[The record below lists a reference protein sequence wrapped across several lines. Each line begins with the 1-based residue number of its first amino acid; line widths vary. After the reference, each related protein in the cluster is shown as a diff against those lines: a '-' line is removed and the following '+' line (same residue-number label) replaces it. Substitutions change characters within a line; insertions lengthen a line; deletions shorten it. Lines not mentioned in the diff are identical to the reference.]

1 MDFLEK
7 ANLTDKLKQLQKTE
21 EVYDESHELFGKKI
35 VLTEV
40 KGKELERFIKSK
52 GGEVSKNV
60 SKKTFLV
67 VKKDEMT
74 DTEKA
79 NAAKL
84 LNIKTITED
93 EFRKSYMNV

>member
-1 MDFLEK
+1 MEQSKLTSKLQIEK
-7 ANLTDKLKQLQKTE
+7 KE
-21 EVYDESHELFGKKI
+21 EVVYDKEHPLFKKRI
-35 VLTEV
+35 VLTEI
-40 KGKELERFIKSK
+40 KGKELERFILSK
-52 GGEVSKNV
+52 GGEVGKNV

-84 LNIKTITED
+84 LGIKTITEVN
-93 EFRKSYMNV
+93 FRKEYNI

>member
-1 MDFLEK
+1 
-7 ANLTDKLKQLQKTE
+7 
-21 EVYDESHELFGKKI
+21 
-35 VLTEV
+35 
-40 KGKELERFIKSK
+40 
-52 GGEVSKNV
+52 NV

-84 LNIKTITED
+84 LGIKTITEVN
-93 EFRKSYMNV
+93 FRKEYNI